1 MASNRGDL
9 LEVSKQ
15 SLLRLLYMNI
25 LLLVSLFVLNF
36 LLLVVEWRFN
46 IVTHTKDAVKLAVV
60 AVTLVESVCF
70 LFCGSFTTSTNTYST
85 KLKFRDHIYNLL
97 KAVIIFLSSCVLLHV
112 ITVLYGAPAFE
123 NVEQTFLFSL
133 LLTTLSIVPCLLF
146 IGTDFESWTRL
157 YFERRPENAA
167 ELCLLYIVVCSYVG
181 AWLGAFPIPLDWERP
196 WQEWPIT
203 VCIGALVGHTA
214 GILLSICHLLYH
226 MTEGNKPQFR

>member
-1 MASNRGDL
+1 MLRRIPFWDYFVWLWILSKWQNIGYCLLVSLYISYFGPILTCITGDEGIELSNTLILPSSKVVNMASNRGDL

-85 KLKFRDHIYNLL
+85 VSF
-97 KAVIIFLSSCVLLHV
+97 
-112 ITVLYGAPAFE
+112 
-123 NVEQTFLFSL
+123 FSL
-133 LLTTLSIVPCLLF
+133 LNVIHFAIFFSIVKYSDVIMTKLFWCSISVQYLVIWALLF
-146 IGTDFESWTRL
+146 CFSCLVHTSFARNNFVWLCVNIHEDEIWKCLRL
-157 YFERRPENAA
+157 DRTF
-167 ELCLLYIVVCSYVG
+167 
-181 AWLGAFPIPLDWERP
+181 
-196 WQEWPIT
+196 
-203 VCIGALVGHTA
+203 
-214 GILLSICHLLYH
+214 
-226 MTEGNKPQFR
+226 